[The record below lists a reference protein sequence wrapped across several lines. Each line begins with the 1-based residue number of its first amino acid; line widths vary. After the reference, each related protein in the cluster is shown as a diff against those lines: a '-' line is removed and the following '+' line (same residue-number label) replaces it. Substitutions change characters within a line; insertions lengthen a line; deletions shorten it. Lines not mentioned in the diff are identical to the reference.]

1 MAVEIGWG
9 YPSKKPKKAKKEEP
23 QKEEPKKEEAKPQSK
38 EK

>member
-9 YPSKKPKKAKKEEP
+9 YPSKKPKKVK
-23 QKEEPKKEEAKPQSK
+23 KEEPKKEETKPQGK